1 MPPSAERGAGAV
13 CGNRAARAGRSRM
26 GRGGRRTRGVERGL
40 AAALAR
46 TAVSRGL
53 NSELPAGDRAT
64 GPVPQRVG
72 AQDPVGEPC
81 ADSRGQRGPR
91 SAPSPLGGP
100 QGRGSEQSPAPP
112 ARVAS
117 DAGAHWEP
125 ALDLAGCGKLG
136 SEPRGQVGR
145 GQAHQGGGVW
155 RRGARRERARGTK
168 GRGCDGGRG
177 REGPRRQS

>member
-26 GRGGRRTRGVERGL
+26 GWGGRRTRGVERGL

-46 TAVSRGL
+46 TAASRGL

-81 ADSRGQRGPR
+81 TDSRGQRRPR

-100 QGRGSEQSPAPP
+100 RDGAPSKAPP
-112 ARVAS
+112 RPPAWRQTLGPAGNLHSTSLAVGNWDLSPGGRSGEDRPIREVAS
-117 DAGAHWEP
+117 
-125 ALDLAGCGKLG
+125 
-136 SEPRGQVGR
+136 
-145 GQAHQGGGVW
+145 GGGEPDVS
-155 RRGARRERARGTK
+155 RREGRRAAGVL
-168 GRGCDGGRG
+168 GGRG
-177 REGPRRQS
+177 REGPRRHS

>member
-81 ADSRGQRGPR
+81 ADSRGQRRPR

-100 QGRGSEQSPAPP
+100 RDGAPSKAPP
-112 ARVAS
+112 RLPTWRQTLGPAGNLHSTSLAVGNWDLSPGGRSGEDRPIREVAS
-117 DAGAHWEP
+117 
-125 ALDLAGCGKLG
+125 
-136 SEPRGQVGR
+136 
-145 GQAHQGGGVW
+145 GGGEPDVSGREG
-155 RRGARRERARGTK
+155 RRAAGVM
-168 GRGCDGGRG
+168 GGRG
-177 REGPRRQS
+177 REGPRRHS

>member
-46 TAVSRGL
+46 TAASRGL

-100 QGRGSEQSPAPP
+100 QGQGSEQSPAPP
-112 ARVAS
+112 AHVAS
-117 DAGAHWEP
+117 DAGARWEP

-136 SEPRGQVGR
+136 SEPGGR
-145 GQAHQGGGVW
+145 SGEDRPIREVASGGGEPDVS
-155 RRGARRERARGTK
+155 RREGRRAAGVL
-168 GRGCDGGRG
+168 GGRG
-177 REGPRRQS
+177 REGPRRHS